1 MYPPHLGVGD
11 FLGWLELYE
20 AQNGPDSPNATPLY
34 IPATMRRK
42 MQVAFCHPVYAAI
55 LMEQIQD
62 IRRPIYFLGGPDELD
77 YQEGVE
83 VDVESSDEEA
93 SNPGDVSNSDS
104 SQTGSSDSGVCNI
117 EGQETVEAA
126 DGGWVLEVPQF
137 AEEEME
143 MGDERVV
150 VERDTSQT
158 DSEDPVEESLEDIK
172 ERFCLSEEDREKMK
186 PGQWER
192 IFEEVEAAIASGVYD
207 DSEDDVMSVLSEGD
221 AE

>member
-1 MYPPHLGVGD
+1 M
-11 FLGWLELYE
+11 
-20 AQNGPDSPNATPLY
+20 
-34 IPATMRRK
+34 
-42 MQVAFCHPVYAAI
+42 
-55 LMEQIQD
+55 
-62 IRRPIYFLGGPDELD
+62 
-77 YQEGVE
+77 
-83 VDVESSDEEA
+83 DVESSDEEA

-150 VERDTSQT
+150 VERS

-172 ERFCLSEEDREKMK
+172 EQFCLSERDREKMK
-186 PGQWER
+186 PGQWEC
-192 IFEEVEAAIASGVYD
+192 IFEEVEAAVASGVYD
-207 DSEDDVMSVLSEGD
+207 DSEDDDAMSVLSVDGFLADDEGD